1 MTKKQTTQKYKLN
14 SNPYYISHMT
24 VVLKCRGGGTTV
36 TMITSKHTYDLYT
49 IIKLPMYTRLVRAQ
63 RHIYNSRYRETIRKI
78 KWTKKTKIH
87 NFFLYT
93 PKLQRTVPWAINKI
107 YTKWFSPQQLISTK
121 TFFLNTIYFN
131 IVSLLTHRWLYTNYN
146 THYSLLIPNM
156 SIPRYYL

>member
-107 YTKWFSPQQLISTK
+107 YTKWYYIIFPTTAYLYKNI
-121 TFFLNTIYFN
+121 FFKHYIFQHSVT
-131 IVSLLTHRWLYTNYN
+131 TH
-146 THYSLLIPNM
+146 S
-156 SIPRYYL
+156 